1 MTALLR
7 YHQQYLPDDV
17 SYEPGAFTDAEL
29 QALAK
34 MGYSLRQVERPYGD
48 MNVVVWDYKTGKV
61 EAATDPRDKDA
72 LVDF

>member
-1 MTALLR
+1 MAALPR
-7 YHQQYLPDDV
+7 YHQQYLPDYV
-17 SYEPGAFTDAEL
+17 SYESGVFTDAGL

-34 MGYSLRQVERPYGD
+34 MGYTLRQVDRPYGN
-48 MNVVVWDYKTGKV
+48 MNIVVWDSKKGTV